1 MSAHSNH
8 IALQVSRIGF
18 TLSVDISFPDQGIT
32 MLSGPSGSGKTTVLR
47 CVAGLERA
55 GHGVV
60 RIAGETWQD
69 SDGAIFKP
77 TWQRPLGYVFQE
89 ASLFE
94 HLNVKENL
102 EYGLK
107 RIKNPDARKSLEDSI
122 DLLGIR
128 ALMTRRPEVLS
139 GGERQRVAIARALA
153 TQPRLLLLDE
163 PLSALDV
170 ARRQEVLPWLE
181 RIRDELGTPMLYVTH
196 SADEIVRLAD
206 HLVLM
211 DHGKVSMAGETAAV
225 LASANSPITM
235 GDDVSVLLNA
245 RITERD
251 ERWNLLCVTFD
262 GGRLWAGDNGLP
274 LNTSVRVRVLAR
286 DVSLTTDEPQRSSI
300 QNHLHGIVECVV
312 QDSHP
317 SQNIVRIKCGNAI
330 ILARVTRKAVDGLG
344 VQSGAPIWVQVKAV
358 AVVA

>member
-1 MSAHSNH
+1 MSGHVNH
-8 IALQVSRIGF
+8 VALRVPRAEF
-18 TLSVDISFPDQGIT
+18 TLSVDIACPDKGIT
-32 MLSGPSGSGKTTVLR
+32 VLSGPSGSGKTTVLR

-69 SDGAIFKP
+69 SDAAIFRP

-107 RIKNPDARKSLEDSI
+107 RIKSLGAKKSLDDSI
-122 DLLGIR
+122 ELLGIR
-128 ALMTRRPEVLS
+128 TLMARRPAALS

-163 PLSALDV
+163 PLSALDFT
-170 ARRQEVLPWLE
+170 RRQEVLPWLE
-181 RIRDELGTPMLYVTH
+181 RIRDEVGTPMLYVTH
-196 SADEIVRLAD
+196 SADEILRLAD

-211 DHGKVSMAGETAAV
+211 DRGTVVMAGETAAV

-245 RITERD
+245 HITERD
-251 ERWNLLCVTFD
+251 ERWNLHCVEFD
-262 GGRLWAGDNGLP
+262 GGRLWASDNGLP
-274 LNTSVRVRVLAR
+274 VNTKVRVRVLAR
-286 DVSLTTDEPQRSSI
+286 DVSLTIDEPQPSSI
-300 QNHLHGIVECVV
+300 QNHLHGVVQSVV

-317 SQNIVRIKCGNAI
+317 SQSLVRISCGGAVV
-330 ILARVTRKAVDGLG
+330 LARVTRKAVDALDVRPG
-344 VQSGAPIWVQVKAV
+344 VAIWAHVKAV